1 MGIVNQFSAR
11 LLIGLFTLLSAS
23 NAGPASSVACRMNSD
38 LGNISVSVTASDTVS
53 VRSLSF
59 DGEARTVLQS
69 VVHCRTADDDVPC
82 DPSSCQCP
90 CSQPLLNSDGS
101 YLDWISSHLVQCN
114 ATLLLIGLGL
124 GELFAN
130 SAARCGQDLQAA
142 VALEADP
149 TIAQLA
155 GDFGYTHGATVII
168 DPDTSRAVQQLS
180 RHHPRFELGV
190 VDCFIGASVPAS
202 CRSESLMKGLRL
214 ISSTM
219 VQNMY
224 HDDYAALLVSY
235 RQLWPYVITLD
246 VQGNTLIVASTNR
259 SIFQLQSTTQQTQH
273 FLYGCVFLG
282 LISALAVSRVTWKC
296 RSKQHEYNI

>member
-1 MGIVNQFSAR
+1 MGVVNQFSAR

-23 NAGPASSVACRMNSD
+23 NAGPASSVACRTNSD
-38 LGNISVSVTASDTVS
+38 LSGNISVSVTVSDTVS

-69 VVHCRTADDDVPC
+69 VVHCSADDDVPC

-101 YLDWISSHLVQCN
+101 YLDWISSYLVQCN

-130 SAARCGQDLQAA
+130 SAVRCGQDLQAA

-155 GDFGYTHGATVII
+155 GDFGYTRGATVII
-168 DPDTSRAVQQLS
+168 EPDTSRAVQQLS
-180 RHHPRFELGV
+180 RHQALPKFKLGV

-214 ISSTM
+214 ISSTV

-224 HDDYAALLVSY
+224 HDDCAALLVSY

-259 SIFQLQSTTQQTQH
+259 SIFQLQSTTQQNQH
-273 FLYGCVFLG
+273 FLYGCVLLG
-282 LISALAVSRVTWKC
+282 LISALAASRVTGKC
-296 RSKQHEYNI
+296 RSKQHE